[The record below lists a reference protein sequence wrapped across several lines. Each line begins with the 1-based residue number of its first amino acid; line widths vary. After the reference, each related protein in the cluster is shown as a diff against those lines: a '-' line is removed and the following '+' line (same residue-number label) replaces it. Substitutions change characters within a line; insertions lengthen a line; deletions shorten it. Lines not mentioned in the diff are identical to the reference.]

1 MIYIALE
8 PQLDEWRDWVA
19 DTVILFGEK
28 NATVSYDE
36 YTGIPDSVTVWRWL
50 NPDNTIQFYVG
61 DGTLNEWRNNKYQ
74 SNDHIEWSARYDH

>member
-8 PQLDEWRDWVA
+8 PQLDQWQDWVA
-19 DTVILFGEK
+19 DTVLLYGKERT
-28 NATVSYDE
+28 TVSYDE
-36 YTGIPDSVTVWRWL
+36 YLNEVDSITVYDPAGINGV
-50 NPDNTIQFYVG
+50 QFYVG